1 MSKIKNEA
9 KNTEKD
15 VQLVRGAIEQRAA
28 WLGLM
33 YEEARNQG
41 KEKEFEAIAR
51 KAISKCGCVRAMG
64 FDKVMKDHSLAEYK
78 KAWLNENNTRFFEM
92 EIVEDTE
99 EALRLHFHHCPLVS
113 GWVKQG
119 FCDEDV
125 EILCDIAMDGDRG
138 MALPF
143 EDEFKF
149 ELGKTIAQGND
160 VCELNYIRNKK

>member
-1 MSKIKNEA
+1 MSKIKNEG
-9 KNTEKD
+9 KNQEKD

-33 YEEARNQG
+33 YEEAKKQG
-41 KEKEFEAIAR
+41 KDIEDIAR
-51 KAISKCGCVRAMG
+51 KAIFKCGCVRGKG
-64 FDKVMKDHSLAEYK
+64 FESVMKDHSIQEFK

-99 EALRLHFHHCPLVS
+99 EALRLYFHHCPLVS

-119 FCDEDV
+119 FSDEDV

-138 MALPF
+138 MASPF
-143 EDEFKF
+143 QDEFTF
-149 ELGKTIAQGND
+149 ELGKTIAQGNC
-160 VCELNYIRNKK
+160 VCELNYIKNKK